1 MKKHILGFAIFSLIV
16 GSFVSVWALFGFFT
30 QPIPVVPKV
39 ESDRLPVFKSEKRR
53 SCNMKRDKISYEVI
67 KPSYYFADEKVI
79 VSTIKL
85 KWNGYGSPPEVVS
98 LIPKIST
105 ADQSTTDFFSASEK
119 TFRDVFTDQKE
130 VTLTLKT
137 YPKNTSDISLN
148 DNFYMDFKITTDR
161 GLNSNSLKNPHQ
173 IVVVHGESSI
183 RRTDIIK
190 P

>member
-1 MKKHILGFAIFSLIV
+1 MKKHILGVAIFSLIV
-16 GSFVSVWALFGFFT
+16 GSFVSVWALYGYFT

-39 ESDRLPVFKSEKRR
+39 ESDRRE
-53 SCNMKRDKISYEVI
+53 KISYEVI

-105 ADQSTTDFFSASEK
+105 ANHDTTDIFPASEK
-119 TFRDVFTDQKE
+119 TLRDVFTDQRE

-137 YPKNTSDISLN
+137 YPKNTSDRLLSN
-148 DNFYMDFKITTDR
+148 NFYLDFKITTDE
-161 GLNSNSLKNPHQ
+161 GLDNYSFENPHQ
-173 IVVVHGESSI
+173 IVVVHGESSVKSSE
-183 RRTDIIK
+183 RRIDIIK

>member
-16 GSFVSVWALFGFFT
+16 GSFVSVWALFGYFT

-39 ESDRLPVFKSEKRR
+39 ESDRLQVFKSEKRK

-79 VSTIKL
+79 ISTIKL

-105 ADQSTTDFFSASEK
+105 ANHDTTDFVPASEK
-119 TFRDVFTDQKE
+119 TLRDVFTDQRE

-137 YPKNTSDISLN
+137 YPKNTSDKLLSN
-148 DNFYMDFKITTDR
+148 NFYLDFKITTDE
-161 GLNSNSLKNPHQ
+161 GLDNYSFENPHQ
-173 IVVVHGESSI
+173 IIVVHGEGSI